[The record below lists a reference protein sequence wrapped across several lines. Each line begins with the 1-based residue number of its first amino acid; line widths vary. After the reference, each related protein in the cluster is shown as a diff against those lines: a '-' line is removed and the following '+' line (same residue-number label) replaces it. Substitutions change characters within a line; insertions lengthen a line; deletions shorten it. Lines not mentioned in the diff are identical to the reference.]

1 MAMFS
6 QKVQE
11 ELGYYVYCLVDPR
24 DKKIFYIGKGA
35 GNRVFAHT
43 CDALEY
49 EDVSTDKLEKI
60 REIIRS
66 GHEVEHYIIRHKLTE
81 EDALTVES
89 VLIDFLTYQEFN
101 TESLLTNIVAGHHQW
116 DEGIMTTDQ
125 IMQIYDCKPLQL
137 KSGHKLLMVNLNR
150 TYNKKD
156 KNGMRVNSD
165 LYEITR
171 KYWKVSKHNADQI
184 DYLLGVYKGVV
195 RCVLKPTTEWL
206 PFKHREKDG
215 RVIIR
220 YYVEGIIDDKEGND
234 LYLNKDVTEYPF
246 PSGGAIRYI
255 RESIESANEITS
267 VATNLKT
274 SDTPKKLKTSE
285 FPWDIKLWEPVKTE
299 LLKHM
304 KVKVSIHKGRSYMGV
319 PSVVNKGN
327 LAVWASY
334 AVRESTASVSMET
347 YGGEDIRDKILAA
360 IANLPDA
367 HLLKYA
373 ELVQGK
379 KNKNKW
385 AWSIKNNIDKSDS
398 GLVKWYIDM
407 IISLYEAME
416 NMAL

>member
-24 DKKIFYIGKGA
+24 DKKIFYIGKGV
-35 GNRVFAHT
+35 GNRVFAHA

-49 EDVSTDKLEKI
+49 ENVNTDKLEKI
-60 REIIRS
+60 RDIIKAGR
-66 GHEVEHYIIRHKLTE
+66 EVEHYIIRHKLTE

-116 DEGIMTTDQ
+116 DEGIKTVNEIKQ
-125 IMQIYDCKPLQL
+125 LYDCEPLQL
-137 KSGHKLLMVNLNR
+137 QKGHQLLMVNLNR
-150 TYNKKD
+150 SYIKKTAD
-156 KNGMRVNSD
+156 GMKVRSD

-171 KYWKVSKHNADQI
+171 GHWHINKTNADQVNYI
-184 DYLLGVYKGVV
+184 LGVYRGVV
-195 RCVLKPTTEWL
+195 RCVIKPTSKW
-206 PFKHREKDG
+206 KRSYEKSKTS
-215 RVIIR
+215 R
-220 YYVEGIIDDKEGND
+220 YYIEGVTDDKEGND

-255 RESIESANEITS
+255 RDSIESTIEIS
-267 VATNLKT
+267 PATNFKIL
-274 SDTPKKLKTSE
+274 DTPKNLKASE
-285 FPWDIKLWEPVKTE
+285 YPWDVKLWEPVKAE

-304 KVKVSIHKGRSYMGV
+304 KVKVSIPKGRTYMGV
-319 PSVVNKGN
+319 PSIANKGK

-334 AVRESTASVSMET
+334 GVRECTAYVSMET

-360 IANLPDA
+360 IATIPDA
-367 HLLKYA
+367 HLLKHA

-407 IISLYEAME
+407 IVSLCEAME
-416 NMAL
+416 NMTL